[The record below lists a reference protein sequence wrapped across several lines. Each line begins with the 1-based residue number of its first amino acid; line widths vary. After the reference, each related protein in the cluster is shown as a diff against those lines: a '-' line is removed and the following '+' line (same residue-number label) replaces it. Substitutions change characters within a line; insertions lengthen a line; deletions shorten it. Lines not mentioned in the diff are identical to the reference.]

1 MEFYCGLDLSAR
13 DCYVCVIDD
22 NLSILVQEK
31 VKNELPRV
39 IALIEP
45 FRENLQIVVESTFNW
60 YWLVDGLQE
69 QGFDVCLAHTLG
81 LYMITGAKV
90 KTDRRDAFALAK
102 LLKAGVIP
110 KAYIYPKGT
119 RPTRDLL
126 RRRSNLVQHRAEEYG
141 SLRRLLL
148 REGILDHSRN
158 DIKHTVE
165 EDLKEWFQHPMIE
178 LHARFQLERID
189 LFTQQITELEST
201 ILATAKK
208 RPEYKL
214 LITVP
219 GIWKILAMTIM
230 YEVGEIARFEDARH
244 FSSYCRV
251 VPGVAQS
258 GSSSRRG
265 RGSKQGN
272 PYLKCAFSQA
282 ATFAVRYYPNI
293 RRCFDRQLSRH
304 RGRARKLIAYNI
316 IAHKIA
322 QAVYR
327 VLRDETKYREDLMF
341 DN

>member
-1 MEFYCGLDLSAR
+1 MKFYCGLDLSAR

-22 NLSILVQEK
+22 NLSILVREK
-31 VKNELPRV
+31 VKNELPRI

-69 QGFDVCLAHTLG
+69 RGFDVCLAHTLG

-126 RRRSNLVQHRAEEYG
+126 RRRSTLIKLRAEEYG

-148 REGILDHSRN
+148 REGILEHSRN
-158 DIKHTVE
+158 EIKHTIE
-165 EDLKEWFQHPMIE
+165 EDLQEWFQHPMIK
-178 LHARFQLERID
+178 LHARFQLERIN
-189 LFTQQITELEST
+189 LFTKQITELEST
-201 ILATAKK
+201 ILANAKK
-208 RPEYKL
+208 RSEYKL

-219 GIWKILAMTIM
+219 GIWKILAITIM
-230 YEVGEIARFEDARH
+230 YEVGEISRFKDARH

-251 VPGVAQS
+251 VSGVAQS

-282 ATFAVRYYPNI
+282 ATFAVRYYPKI
-293 RRCFDRQLSRH
+293 RSCFDRHLSRH

-322 QAVYR
+322 QAVYC
-327 VLRDETKYREDLMF
+327 VLRDGTKYREELMF
-341 DN
+341 RN